1 MDRKETKILKL
12 TELAKSLEG
21 RPYKYGAKMADAPRF
36 FDCSL
41 FTQYV
46 FQKVGIK
53 LPRTAIEQAM
63 AGKMADLKNIEAGD
77 LVFMKGE
84 IGRYN
89 KYFPKGIGHVGTY
102 LGDGK
107 VIHAERR
114 RIIGKYEDIYRPEL
128 IKEDGKVITED
139 LKKFLKK
146 KKPLAVIKRFL

>member
-1 MDRKETKILKL
+1 MNRKEYKISKVISIAESLK
-12 TELAKSLEG
+12 G

-46 FQKVGIK
+46 FQKIGIK

-63 AGKMADLKNIEAGD
+63 AGKRADLKNIKGGD
-77 LVFMKGE
+77 LVFMKGGV
-84 IGRYN
+84 GRYK
-89 KYFPKGIGHVGTY
+89 KYFPKGIGHVGIY

-128 IKEDGKVITED
+128 IKEDGKVVIEGIKT
-139 LKKFLKK
+139 FLRK
-146 KKPLAVIKRFL
+146 KKPIAVIKRFL